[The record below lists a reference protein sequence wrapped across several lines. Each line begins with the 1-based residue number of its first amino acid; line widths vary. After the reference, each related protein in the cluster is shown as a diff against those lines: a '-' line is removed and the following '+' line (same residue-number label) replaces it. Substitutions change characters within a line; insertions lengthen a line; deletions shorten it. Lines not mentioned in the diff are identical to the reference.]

1 MCELNIQTNV
11 MIYERVTFVAYL
23 DYGILCICRRYRQ
36 QVKDFL
42 HTLVQSKPLL
52 EKDANE
58 SSLTL
63 EVWDDKVDSKDE
75 EMLANAGNKSTLKD
89 SKQCD
94 SKHDFLFTIDKHP
107 NIKNDL
113 DIPKYG
119 QVTSSFLY
127 TSIS

>member
-1 MCELNIQTNV
+1 M
-11 MIYERVTFVAYL
+11 
-23 DYGILCICRRYRQ
+23 
-36 QVKDFL
+36 KDFL
-42 HTLVQSKPLL
+42 HALVQSKPLL

-63 EVWDDKVDSKDE
+63 EVWDNKVDSKDEE
-75 EMLANAGNKSTLKD
+75 EMLANAGNKSALKD

-127 TSIS
+127 TSISWLIFLLSLCIYLQSLICLTSIEEYRNILWYTLL

>member
-1 MCELNIQTNV
+1 M
-11 MIYERVTFVAYL
+11 
-23 DYGILCICRRYRQ
+23 
-36 QVKDFL
+36 KDFL
-42 HTLVQSKPLL
+42 QALVQSKPLL

-63 EVWDDKVDSKDE
+63 EVWDNNVDSKDE
-75 EMLANAGNKSTLKD
+75 EKLANAEDKSALKD

-127 TSIS
+127 TFIS